1 MLNGCIFNTQKY
13 SVHDGPGIRT
23 TVFMKGC
30 PLHCLW
36 CHNPEGISKKPQVVV
51 RPSRCIGCN
60 QCAKVCPHSPAPQGS
75 QSLPLRPVGCNLCGL
90 CVENCPTSAR
100 QIAGNKRSVSE
111 VMQSILQDQLFYD
124 ESGGGVT
131 FSGGEPLLQAKF
143 LTLLLQE
150 CKKHQLHTAVDT
162 CGLAPQEQLLAIAP
176 FTDVFLYDLKLMDN
190 AKHRHFTGASN
201 HVILSN
207 LTVLGP
213 VAKNIWIRVP
223 LIPTINTDQAN
234 LEKTARFASK
244 IPNVRQVNL
253 LPFHHFGIN
262 KTHQETPNQT
272 LADIAP
278 PTESANQQAA
288 AIFESFGL
296 TVRIGG

>member
-1 MLNGCIFNTQKY
+1 
-13 SVHDGPGIRT
+13 
-23 TVFMKGC
+23 
-30 PLHCLW
+30 
-36 CHNPEGISKKPQVVV
+36 
-51 RPSRCIGCN
+51 
-60 QCAKVCPHSPAPQGS
+60 
-75 QSLPLRPVGCNLCGL
+75 
-90 CVENCPTSAR
+90 
-100 QIAGNKRSVSE
+100 
-111 VMQSILQDQLFYD
+111 MQSILQDQLFYD